1 MGSLDALKSASS
13 TTEDALK
20 APCPNEVA
28 LTPVGRLDAMQKR
41 LNSMVQAIAIVR
53 TPLENFYNS
62 LDDEQRQRFN
72 AIGEPNRRGLLAVW
86 EHFVARAV
94 SGSKSHTNRS

>member
-13 TTEDALK
+13 TAEDALK

-53 TPLENFYNS
+53 TPL
-62 LDDEQRQRFN
+62 
-72 AIGEPNRRGLLAVW
+72 
-86 EHFVARAV
+86 
-94 SGSKSHTNRS
+94 

>member
-1 MGSLDALKSASS
+1 
-13 TTEDALK
+13 
-20 APCPNEVA
+20 
-28 LTPVGRLDAMQKR
+28 MQKR

-72 AIGEPNRRGLLAVW
+72 AIGEPNRRGLLTVR
-86 EHFVARAV
+86 EPLCGQGRIRVEV
-94 SGSKSHTNRS
+94 SHKPELNNQLTFYL